1 MEKLIWTPS
10 GGLPNPINGD
20 AATGLKVA
28 RPDKHYNQFEIF
40 LESNFKVV
48 T

>member
-28 RPDKHYNQFEIF
+28 RPDEEVQ
-40 LESNFKVV
+40 KVLNMS
-48 T
+48 

>member
-10 GGLPNPINGD
+10 GGLPNPISGD

-28 RPDKHYNQFEIF
+28 RPDRNYKQFEIF
-40 LESNFKVV
+40 LESIFKVI